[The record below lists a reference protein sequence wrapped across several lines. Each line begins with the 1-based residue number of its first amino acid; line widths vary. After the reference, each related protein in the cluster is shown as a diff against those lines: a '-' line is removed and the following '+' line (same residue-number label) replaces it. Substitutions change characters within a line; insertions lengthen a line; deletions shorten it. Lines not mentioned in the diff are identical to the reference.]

1 MQRLPLSAA
10 TLTLAVLA
18 TVPCPSMGQTIGFT
32 SERAALRR
40 ELGEANLELRHYLQ
54 VEHPRQRRHLDAQI
68 QLTEAEVR
76 ALQGRLREYR
86 PFTRFSTGNPLNVTI
101 QHTQM
106 CLLDAELRLADL
118 RAERNN
124 LIRFR
129 SDQWR
134 VLEMQAFELRMRLA
148 ELERT
153 EELAPPQNAA
163 PAGG

>member
-1 MQRLPLSAA
+1 MKSAIFASVFVFVVSGQLALPSFGQ
-10 TLTLAVLA
+10 
-18 TVPCPSMGQTIGFT
+18 SNRMMG
-32 SERAALRR
+32 ERAALRR
-40 ELGEANLELRHYLQ
+40 ELESANLELRHYLH
-54 VEHPRQRRHLDAQI
+54 VEYPRQRRHLDAQI

-76 ALQGRLREYR
+76 GLESRLREYR
-86 PFTRFSTGNPLNVTI
+86 PFNKFSTGNPLSVTI
-101 QHTQM
+101 QYTQI

-118 RAERNN
+118 RAERNH

-134 VLEMQAFELRMRLA
+134 ALELRAVDLRLRLA

-153 EELAPPQNAA
+153 EELSPPQNAA

>member
-1 MQRLPLSAA
+1 MKSALFA
-10 TLTLAVLA
+10 GVFTFVVGLQSTWAF
-18 TVPCPSMGQTIGFT
+18 GQTSGLAG
-32 SERAALRR
+32 ERAALRR
-40 ELGEANLELRHYLQ
+40 ELESANLELRHYLQ
-54 VEHPRQRRHLDAQI
+54 VEFPRMRRQLDAQI

-76 ALQGRLREYR
+76 VLQARLREYR
-86 PFTRFSTGNPLNVTI
+86 PFNKFSTGNPLSVTI

-124 LIRFR
+124 MIRFR

-134 VLEMQAFELRMRLA
+134 VLEMRAFDVRMRLA

-163 PAGG
+163 SPGG

>member
-1 MQRLPLSAA
+1 MNSAVISSVFAIVLIGSHTLSAF
-10 TLTLAVLA
+10 
-18 TVPCPSMGQTIGFT
+18 GQTRGFVAD
-32 SERAALRR
+32 RAALRR
-40 ELGEANLELRHYLQ
+40 ELESAKLELRHYLQ
-54 VEHPRQRRHLDAQI
+54 VEHPRQRRYVDAQI

-76 ALQGRLREYR
+76 ALQNRLREYR
-86 PFTRFSTGNPLNVTI
+86 PFTRFTTGNPLSITV
-101 QHTQM
+101 QHTEM

-134 VLEMQAFELRMRLA
+134 VLEMRAVDLRMQLA
-148 ELERT
+148 ELENA

>member
-1 MQRLPLSAA
+1 MIRSLTVCAFVAA
-10 TLTLAVLA
+10 ILGSFPVTSFGQYSGLAA
-18 TVPCPSMGQTIGFT
+18 
-32 SERAALRR
+32 ERATLRR
-40 ELGEANLELRHYLQ
+40 ELESAKLDLRHYLQ
-54 VEHPRQRRHLDAQI
+54 VEYPRQRRHLDAQI

-76 ALQGRLREYR
+76 ALKDRLRGYR
-86 PFTRFSTGNPLNVTI
+86 PFSKFPTGNALMVTV
-101 QHTQM
+101 QHAQM

-124 LIRFR
+124 LIRFH
-129 SDQWR
+129 SDEWR
-134 VLEMQAFELRMRLA
+134 VLEMRAFDVRMRLA

>member
-1 MQRLPLSAA
+1 MRLVQTLVVFTVIAIGSHSLSAF
-10 TLTLAVLA
+10 
-18 TVPCPSMGQTIGFT
+18 GQTGGLAA
-32 SERAALRR
+32 ERTAIRR
-40 ELGEANLELRHYLQ
+40 DLEVINLELRHFLQ

-76 ALQGRLREYR
+76 SLQNRLREYR
-86 PFTRFSTGNPLNVTI
+86 PFARFSTGNPLNVTI
-101 QHTQM
+101 QHTEI

-134 VLEMQAFELRMRLA
+134 VLELQAFELRMRLA

-153 EELAPPQNAA
+153 EELSPPQNAA